1 MLREDRKKK
10 PKKLNKSTINYISR
24 EIMKDPQAKYGD
36 VENKVL
42 IIQKAFHPN
51 LF

>member
-1 MLREDRKKK
+1 
-10 PKKLNKSTINYISR
+10 
-24 EIMKDPQAKYGD
+24 MKDPQAKYGD

-51 LF
+51 LFWHLNIWTCFKDNLK